1 MSEFVPVS
9 RERHAGRHW
18 RRQAT
23 FAFAREMAVV
33 PVVAAEIAQVTLAFP
48 MTFLKEND
56 IFVPVALLSLDG
68 QRNLFVAPDGRWLG
82 SYSPAMLR
90 SHPFALLRDTQG
102 NLVLCIDEATGL
114 LPGNESGTP
123 FFDEDG
129 LIAAPTRSVLD
140 FLTTLERS
148 RMAARQVVATLDG
161 LGLVVPWDITVTS
174 ATGSQKVAGPY
185 RIDEAALNALPAAD
199 FAGLRTGGAVGLALC
214 QILSTQHLETLNRL
228 SVAQA
233 AHHAADR
240 TILQEAL
247 RDPNAVDAAID
258 WTMFAEPAFEG
269 GDTVSTADAR
279 DTSAPPADQ
288 TKQS

>member
-1 MSEFVPVS
+1 MSDFVPVS

-33 PVVAAEIAQVTLAFP
+33 PVAAAEIAQVTLAFP

-174 ATGSQKVAGPY
+174 ATGSQKVAGPH

-228 SVAQA
+228 SAAQA